1 MRVIHFVSIDDYPP
15 LPDVRVCS
23 TEEEYFEEIAA
34 ILKNDRVR
42 SVTVYDVKE
51 AVELS
56 RHEMRE
62 SLKMAA
68 TIISPFSDEGA
79 IIRKAMVDKAL
90 WAVRKLAL
98 QKLQALQPAVT
109 RTFKVGDV
117 VANLTHKTVGV
128 VLDVFDR
135 GDVRTDADGVVC
147 VDELEAYNAFV
158 HQGFGVA
165 PSTGRLIKK
174 KK

>member
-1 MRVIHFVSIDDYPP
+1 
-15 LPDVRVCS
+15 
-23 TEEEYFEEIAA
+23 
-34 ILKNDRVR
+34 
-42 SVTVYDVKE
+42 
-51 AVELS
+51 
-56 RHEMRE
+56 
-62 SLKMAA
+62 
-68 TIISPFSDEGA
+68 
-79 IIRKAMVDKAL
+79 
-90 WAVRKLAL
+90 
-98 QKLQALQPAVT
+98 
-109 RTFKVGDV
+109 

-165 PSTGRLIKK
+165 SSTGRLIKK